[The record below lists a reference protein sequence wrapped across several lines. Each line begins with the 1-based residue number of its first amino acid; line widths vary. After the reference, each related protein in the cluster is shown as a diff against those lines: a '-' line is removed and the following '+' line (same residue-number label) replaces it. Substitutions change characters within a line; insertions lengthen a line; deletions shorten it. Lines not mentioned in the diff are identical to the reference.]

1 MTPNETLLCQVK
13 TQLVDR
19 YAKKKRL
26 NFVLHSHHHVLTL
39 LTSVPAQ
46 GQAGG
51 KVCKLY
57 WGIRKSSHAFERS
70 SRFLV
75 TSKFLEEESKD
86 LATKML
92 PPRLLVVHDAAAG
105 GQHHKPKLTGGKQVV
120 GPLLDVSDAN
130 IEPMV
135 TNIDQAV

>member
-1 MTPNETLLCQVK
+1 MIIQTTCWLPLASIALDAV
-13 TQLVDR
+13 
-19 YAKKKRL
+19 
-26 NFVLHSHHHVLTL
+26 S
-39 LTSVPAQ
+39 
-46 GQAGG
+46 
-51 KVCKLY
+51 
-57 WGIRKSSHAFERS
+57 
-70 SRFLV
+70 
-75 TSKFLEEESKD
+75 EEKSKD
-86 LATKML
+86 LPSQVF